1 MVLRYLVADSE
12 YKTSEIAP
20 PKNKVVAPKQDES
33 PQKKKRKFL
42 LLLVGNILVWALAGF
57 FYTSYT
63 GPGEWKM
70 PRFLEPLTTNRDIVT
85 GIIFNEENPSAIICG
100 QVAHEGDVVEGYKV
114 LKIGRHEV
122 ALEKNGKKLTK
133 QMD

>member
-1 MVLRYLVADSE
+1 MVLKYLIADST
-12 YKTSEIAP
+12 YQTSEIAT
-20 PKNKVVAPKQDES
+20 PKNKVVAPKQPEA

-57 FYTSYT
+57 LYTSYT

-70 PRFLEPLTTNRDIVT
+70 PSFLEPLTTNRDIVT
-85 GIIFNEENPSAIICG
+85 GIIYNEENPSAIICG
-100 QVAHEGDVVEGYKV
+100 QVVHQGDVVEGYRV

-122 ALEKNGKKLTK
+122 ALEKDGKTLTK